1 MCNITL
7 PTSETADEITPLLGS
22 GLVKD
27 KKIFESETDITVDQ
41 LQTHKQN
48 DSSVT
53 TEIDIDNDE
62 TYKQQ
67 NDQIQEQKNSAE
79 SEDNPSTKDGKKGG
93 KSASICH
100 TIFYSFIIL
109 FKGWKTFISYPVAFA
124 GLGLATLYMT
134 VIGFDN
140 ITVGK
145 FLFNLLNKLRI
156 FQMEVILV
164 KIKFRKV
171 SSTRT
176 FSLM

>member
-1 MCNITL
+1 MVKTNTLCNTTL
-7 PTSETADEITPLLGS
+7 HSSETADEKTPLLGS
-22 GLVKD
+22 GSEKD
-27 KKIFESETDITVDQ
+27 QKRFESDTAITVD
-41 LQTHKQN
+41 QTHKQN

-53 TEIDIDNDE
+53 IEIDIDNDE

-67 NDQIQEQKNSAE
+67 NDQIPEQKHSADTE
-79 SEDNPSTKDGKKGG
+79 EDPPTKDGKKGG

-109 FKGWKTFISYPVAFA
+109 FKGWKTFTSYPVAFA

-145 FLFNLLNKLRI
+145 FIINLLN
-156 FQMEVILV
+156 
-164 KIKFRKV
+164 
-171 SSTRT
+171 TW
-176 FSLM
+176 